1 MRKATLAVASFLGL
15 ALLMLVQAPA
25 SVGRTVAASPDALLK
40 TRLRNL
46 VMAQEQFWAAHGTYT
61 TDVSQLGMF
70 GPKVPPTDSVWVQVL
85 FAGGRSWNGR
95 ALYFGKLRKS
105 CVVYIGALSDL
116 PSPPVSEVDSL
127 RASAEGLPACDKF

>member
-15 ALLMLVQAPA
+15 AFLMLVHAPA
-25 SVGRTVAASPDALLK
+25 SVGGTDAGSPDALLK

-46 VMAQEQFWAAHGTYT
+46 VVAQEQFWAAHGTYT
-61 TDVSQLGMF
+61 TDVAQLGMF
-70 GPKVPPTDSVWVQVL
+70 GPTVPPADSVWVQVL

-95 ALYFGKLRKS
+95 ALYLGKLRKS

-116 PSPPVSEVDSL
+116 PSPPVSEVDSV
-127 RASAEGLPACDKF
+127 RPSAEGSPACDKF

>member
-70 GPKVPPTDSVWVQVL
+70 GPQVPRADSVWVQVL